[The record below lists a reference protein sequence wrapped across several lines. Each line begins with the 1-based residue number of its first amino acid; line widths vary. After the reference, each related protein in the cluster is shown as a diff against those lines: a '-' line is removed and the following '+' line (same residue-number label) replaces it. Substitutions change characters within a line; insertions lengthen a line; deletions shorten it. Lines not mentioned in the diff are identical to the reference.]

1 MKGKRMKGK
10 RTEPILPPAVKPG
23 PVPYVVPGVFSPA
36 ECAEIRAYACSSS
49 REHNGS
55 VGYGGRT
62 VQHDMRRSQVR
73 WLDPTDPAMR
83 TVSDRLNRHLLKAN
97 IGGAGFGLPFHG
109 FPDLQFTTYA
119 SWEQGHYDWHRDD
132 SPGSTAKWERLL
144 SVVVLLSQPAEFAG
158 GALEFECVP
167 DTQLAQGTLVV
178 FPSSL
183 RHRVTPVTAGVRHS
197 LVAWAY
203 GERMKDEG

>member
-1 MKGKRMKGK
+1 MKAQGK
-10 RTEPILPPAVKPG
+10 RTEPILPPAVKPL
-23 PVPYVVPGVFSPA
+23 PVPYVVPGAFTPA
-36 ECAEIRAYACSSS
+36 ECAEIRAYACSAS

-73 WLDPTDPAMR
+73 WLDPTSPALA
-83 TVSDRLNRHLLKAN
+83 TVAARFRRHLLKAN
-97 IGGAGFGLPFHG
+97 IGAAGFGLPYHD

-119 SWEQGHYDWHRDD
+119 SWEEGHYDWHRDD
-132 SPGSTAKWERLL
+132 SPGGSAKWERLL
-144 SVVVLLSQPAEFAG
+144 SVVVLLSSPAEFG
-158 GALEFECVP
+158 GGVLEFEGSP
-167 DTQLAQGTLVV
+167 SPELQQGTLVV

-183 RHRVTPVTAGVRHS
+183 RHRVTPVTQGVRHS

-203 GERMKDEG
+203 GERQKNEG